1 MSMEEIFIKEI
12 KMEKSV
18 IPISEI
24 IANQISD
31 MIFIEK
37 RYKPMDKIPNEKMLA
52 EELGV
57 SRTTIREAVKMLVA
71 NNVLTIERGRGTFV
85 TLNPYRQNDPFG
97 ISYLKDK
104 KNLVLNWFEM
114 RLILEPANVRLVV
127 ERASNEEILEI
138 VKYERETAELIK
150 SGKPYSETDKKFHST
165 IAKATHNNVIE
176 LMLPAIEGSVKDA
189 IITATYAGTDKLSA
203 ENALLNHRLI
213 ADFIEKR
220 DADGAALA
228 MYCHIKRGITDLKS

>member
-1 MSMEEIFIKEI
+1 
-12 KMEKSV
+12 MEKNF

-37 RYKPMDKIPNEKMLA
+37 RYKPLDKIPNEKMLS

-71 NNVLTIERGRGTFV
+71 NNILTIQRGKGTYV
-85 TLNPYRQNDPFG
+85 TSNPYKRNDVFG
-97 ISYLKDK
+97 ISYLKNK

-114 RLILEPANVRLVV
+114 RLILEPANVRLVI
-127 ERASNEEILEI
+127 EKASDEEIQEI
-138 VKYERETAELIK
+138 LKYERETAELIHL
-150 SGKPYSETDKKFHST
+150 GKPYSESDKKFHSA

-176 LMLPAIEGSVKDA
+176 LMLPAIEVAVKDA
-189 IITATYAGTDKLSA
+189 IVTAAYAGTDKLSA
-203 ENALLNHRLI
+203 ENALFNHRLI

-228 MYCHIKRGITDLKS
+228 MHIHIKRGISDLES

>member
-1 MSMEEIFIKEI
+1 
-12 KMEKSV
+12 MEKSF

-37 RYKPMDKIPNEKMLA
+37 KYKPLDKIPNEKMLA

-71 NNVLTIERGRGTFV
+71 NNVLTIQRGRGTFV
-85 TLNPYRQNDPFG
+85 TSNPYSQNDPFG

-104 KNLVLNWFEM
+104 KSLVLNWFEM

-127 ERASNEEILEI
+127 ERASDEEILEI

-150 SGKPYSETDKKFHST
+150 SGKPYSETDKKFHSA

-176 LMLPAIEGSVKDA
+176 LMLPAIEAAVQDA

-203 ENALLNHRLI
+203 ENALYNHRRI

-220 DADGAALA
+220 DGDGAALA
-228 MYCHIKRGITDLKS
+228 MYCHIKRGITDLES

>member
-1 MSMEEIFIKEI
+1 
-12 KMEKSV
+12 MEKNF

-37 RYKPMDKIPNEKMLA
+37 KYKPMDKIPNEKMLA

-71 NNVLTIERGRGTFV
+71 NNVLTIQRGRGTFV
-85 TLNPYRQNDPFG
+85 TSNPYKQNDPFG

-127 ERASNEEILEI
+127 DRASHEEIQEI

-150 SGKPYSETDKKFHST
+150 SGKPYSETDKKFHSA

-176 LMLPAIEGSVKDA
+176 LMLPAIEAAVKDA

-203 ENALLNHRLI
+203 ENALINHQYI

-228 MYCHIKRGITDLKS
+228 MYLHIKRGITDLES

>member
-1 MSMEEIFIKEI
+1 
-12 KMEKSV
+12 MEKNF

-37 RYKPMDKIPNEKMLA
+37 KYKPMDKIPNEKKLA
-52 EELGV
+52 EDLGV

-71 NNVLTIERGRGTFV
+71 NDILKIYRGRGTFV
-85 TLNPYRQNDPFG
+85 TTNPNTQNDPFG

-104 KNLVLNWFEM
+104 KKLVQHWFEM

-127 ERASNEEILEI
+127 ERASEEEIQEI
-138 VKYERETAELIK
+138 VNYERETSELIL
-150 SGKPYSETDKKFHST
+150 SGKPYSEADQKFHSA

-176 LMLPAIEGSVKDA
+176 LMLPAIEAAVKDA
-189 IITATYAGTDKLSA
+189 IITAAYAGTDKRSA
-203 ENALLNHRLI
+203 DNALCNHRNI
-213 ADFIEKR
+213 ADFIKKR

-228 MYCHIKRGITDLKS
+228 MYCHIKRGITDLEC